1 MNKKRKGNIMELKN
15 DLQDLLL
22 RLRNLLENAPE
33 EEECTDEQND
43 MYSDMANLVES
54 IENYLEVE

>member
-1 MNKKRKGNIMELKN
+1 MELKN
-15 DLQDLLL
+15 DLEDLLL
-22 RLRNLLENAPE
+22 RLRNLLENAPK

-54 IENYLEVE
+54 IKNYLEVE